1 MRILNGVDDWKA
13 ELSLGEVL
21 TEALVLR
28 VLFETQ
34 IAVVVAYLEIQT

>member
-1 MRILNGVDDWKA
+1 MRILNGVDDGKA
-13 ELSLGEVL
+13 ELSLGEIL
-21 TEALVLR
+21 AEALVLR